1 MARVTVEDCIL
12 KVPNRFELVLLS
24 AQRARDIAG
33 GAQLTL
39 DRDNDKNP
47 VVALREIADE
57 TIALPQ
63 LQENLIKGMQKRVEL
78 DEPEDD
84 QDIELGAQLG
94 TGADIASVAGNESE
108 TAPATGGEE
117 AVDEDLQKDV
127 MEVAADEAVGL
138 SGEDMPDIDGDEKPD
153 ASQDKDAN

>member
-57 TIALPQ
+57 TIELPA

-94 TGADIASVAGNESE
+94 AGADIGAVAGSESD

-127 MEVAADEAVGL
+127 MEVAEDEAVGL
-138 SGEDMPDIDGDEKPD
+138 TGDDLPDIDGDAEKPE
-153 ASQDKDAN
+153 AEDKDAN

>member
-57 TIALPQ
+57 TIVLDQ

-94 TGADIASVAGNESE
+94 ASADIASVAGNESE

-127 MEVAADEAVGL
+127 MEVAEDEAVGL
-138 SGEDMPDIDGDEKPD
+138 NGGDLPDIDGDEKPEE
-153 ASQDKDAN
+153 SQDKDAN

>member
-57 TIALPQ
+57 TIELPA

-94 TGADIASVAGNESE
+94 AGADIGAVAGSESD

-127 MEVAADEAVGL
+127 MEVAEDEAVGL
-138 SGEDMPDIDGDEKPD
+138 TGDDLPDIDGEAEKPE
-153 ASQDKDAN
+153 AEDKDAN

>member
-12 KVPNRFELVLLS
+12 KVPNRFELVLVS

-57 TIALPQ
+57 TIGLPQ

-94 TGADIASVAGNESE
+94 SGADIASVAGSESE

-127 MEVAADEAVGL
+127 MEVAEDEAVGL
-138 SGEDMPDIDGDEKPD
+138 TGDDLPDIDGDAEKPE
-153 ASQDKDAN
+153 AEDKDAN